1 MTTGTVQRAAQA
13 KAEAKEVA
21 KVDALT
27 LRDAIKRSEQQF
39 ALALPSHIDSGR
51 FLRAALTALGTVKDL
66 QKCTQTSVLAGL
78 MQAAQLGLEVSDVRG
93 QCYLIP
99 RKDNRDGGVYKAT
112 FQLGYR
118 GMIDLAARG
127 GITVDVDEICE
138 NDAYDYQRGTQPKLY
153 HKPTLSARGA
163 VIAYYAVAHFA
174 DGRPPSFVII
184 GKGEAEEHR
193 DKSASTK
200 TKDGEIYGTWVDH
213 FDAMARKTVIRMLL
227 NYLPATVELRQAV
240 AIETT
245 VTDEPV
251 NISYLPPVNAA
262 ELTGPVSRPDGVDGE
277 TGEIIDTTETE
288 GDDDASA

>member
-1 MTTGTVQRAAQA
+1 MSVTQAVAQREEEIAVGT
-13 KAEAKEVA
+13 
-21 KVDALT
+21 T

-39 ALALPSHIDSGR
+39 ALALPSHVDSGR

-66 QKCTQTSVLAGL
+66 QQCTQVSVLAGL

-99 RKDNRDGGVYKAT
+99 RKDNRDGGVHKAT

-153 HKPTLSARGA
+153 HKPTLDKRGA
-163 VIAYYAVAHFA
+163 AIAYYAVAHFA
-174 DGRPPSFVII
+174 DERPPSFVII
-184 GKGEAEEHR
+184 GKTEAEEHR
-193 DKSASTK
+193 DKFRSSPK
-200 TKDGEIYGTWVDH
+200 GPWDEH

-227 NYLPATVELRQAV
+227 NYLPATVELRQAA

-245 VTDEPV
+245 GTDDPVT
-251 NISYLPPVNAA
+251 ISYLPPVKV
-262 ELTGPVSRPDGVDGE
+262 ELSSVPDGVDGG
-277 TGEIIDTTETE
+277 TGEIIDTT
-288 GDDDASA
+288 GDNE